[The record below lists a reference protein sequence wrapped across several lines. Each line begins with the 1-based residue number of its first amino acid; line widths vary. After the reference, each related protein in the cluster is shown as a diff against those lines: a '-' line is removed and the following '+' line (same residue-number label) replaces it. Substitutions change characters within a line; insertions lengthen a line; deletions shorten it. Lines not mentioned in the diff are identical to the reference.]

1 LLQLTQSEVQ
11 VARVRMAQA
20 RTDAVRRELSEN
32 GDNAQQRVREITE
45 QLRALGGIPDL
56 VSPVLGRFVALAKSG
71 VEQAQPLPE
80 AILGDLVLEHQL
92 LDRARYLKVLAEAAG
107 QPEVK
112 RLAER
117 LETAH
122 RATVEWLTVVL
133 AEDALGGPAAL
144 RPTPLQVAA
153 GSAAR
158 LANLPT
164 RWTSEQV
171 SRTVE
176 SFQRSAG
183 EARSKAEQVAGKAG
197 QLRSAVAEVV
207 GATRDA
213 GLARVEKVAKRDG
226 EPKVA
231 SAAHEAR
238 RESGSLTE
246 AELPVK
252 GYDALGGQRA
262 IEAVKALQQP
272 QDLRTVIA
280 YEEAHKARG
289 SVVSAAQAQLA
300 RVAKDAVGV

>member
-1 LLQLTQSEVQ
+1 
-11 VARVRMAQA
+11 MAQA

-32 GDNAQQRVREITE
+32 GDNAEQRTREITE
-45 QLRALGGIPDL
+45 QLRALGGIPD
-56 VSPVLGRFVALAKSG
+56 VVTPVLGRFVAIAKSG

-80 AILGDLVLEHQL
+80 AILGDLALEHQL
-92 LDRARYLKVLAEAAG
+92 LDRARYLKVLAEAADLSS
-107 QPEVK
+107 VK

-117 LETAH
+117 LESAH
-122 RATVEWLTVVL
+122 SATVEWLTVVL

-144 RPTPLQVAA
+144 RATPLQVMA
-153 GSAAR
+153 GNAAR

-171 SRTVE
+171 SRTFE
-176 SFQRSAG
+176 SVQRTAS

-197 QLRSAVAEVV
+197 QLRSAVVEVV

-213 GLARVEKVAKRDG
+213 GLVRAEKVAKRDG
-226 EPKVA
+226 EPNVA
-231 SAAHEAR
+231 SALHETR

-246 AELPVK
+246 AELPIK
-252 GYDALGGQRA
+252 GYESLGGQRA
-262 IEAVKALQQP
+262 IDAVKGLDKP

-280 YEEAHKARG
+280 YEEAYKARS